1 MNKQLENVLKF
12 IIWITILSFVTN
24 IFTLLTIKNVN
35 DSIKEL
41 KQLRYYATE
50 FTGEV
55 PDLPNLPYWPF
66 FNDDSLPLYRGF
78 SFAYNLFTNGFT
90 TQTAYA
96 IINLY

>member
-12 IIWITILSFVTN
+12 IIWVTILSFVTN

-41 KQLRYYATE
+41 KQIRYYTAE

-55 PDLPNLPYWPF
+55 PDLPNLPY
-66 FNDDSLPLYRGF
+66 
-78 SFAYNLFTNGFT
+78 
-90 TQTAYA
+90 
-96 IINLY
+96 

>member
-12 IIWITILSFVTN
+12 IIWATILSFVTN

-35 DSIKEL
+35 DNIKEL
-41 KQLRYYATE
+41 KQIRYYTAE

-78 SFAYNLFTNGFT
+78 SFAYNLFTNRFT
-90 TQTAYA
+90 
-96 IINLY
+96 I

>member
-1 MNKQLENVLKF
+1 MNKQLEYVLKF
-12 IIWITILSFVTN
+12 IILLVALSFVTN

-41 KQLRYYATE
+41 KQTRYYTE

-66 FNDDSLPLYRGF
+66 LNDDSLPLYRGF

-90 TQTAYA
+90 IQTTYA